1 MRDLPVIIVG
11 AGGHGRVVADA
22 LQAAGRSV
30 LGFTDNDP
38 SAWGTTPCGA
48 PVLGNDDVLRQH
60 EPQSVLLANGLGTT
74 RVSTLR
80 RDVFLKL
87 KAQGY
92 RFATVVHPSATVSPR
107 ASIEEGCQ
115 VMARAVVQVGAT
127 VAANTILN
135 TGTIVDHDCAIGA
148 HTHVAT
154 GATLSGGVTVGEN
167 CHIGAGAT
175 VIQGVSL
182 GDECL
187 VAAGAVVVRD
197 AAARSRLAGV
207 PARPMEKT

>member
-11 AGGHGRVVADA
+11 GGGHGRVLVDA
-22 LQAAGRSV
+22 LQAAGRHV

-38 SAWGTTPCGA
+38 AAWGTTRCGA

-92 RFATVVHPSATVSPR
+92 RFTTIVHPSATISPH

-115 VMARAVVQVGAT
+115 IMARAVIQPGTA
-127 VAANTILN
+127 VAANTIIN
-135 TGTIVDHDCAIGA
+135 TGAIVDHDCSIGA

-182 GDECL
+182 GDHCL
-187 VAAGAVVVRD
+187 IAAGAIVVRN
-197 AAARSRLAGV
+197 AATRSRLAGV

>member
-1 MRDLPVIIVG
+1 MRELPVIIVG

-22 LQAAGRSV
+22 LQAAERPV

-38 SAWGTTPCGA
+38 AAWGTTRCGA
-48 PVLGNDDVLRQH
+48 LVLGNDGVLQEH

-80 RDVFLKL
+80 RDVFLRL

-92 RFATVVHPSATVSPR
+92 RFTTVVHPSATISAQ
-107 ASIEEGCQ
+107 ASIKEGCQ
-115 VMARAVVQVGAT
+115 VMARAVLQAGAT
-127 VAANTILN
+127 IAANTIIN
-135 TGTIVDHDCAIGA
+135 TGTIIDHDCAIGA
-148 HTHVAT
+148 HTHVAIS
-154 GATLSGGVTVGEN
+154 ATLSGGVTIGES

-175 VIQGVSL
+175 IIQCVSL
-182 GDECL
+182 GDHCL

-197 AAARSRLAGV
+197 AATGSRLAGV

>member
-1 MRDLPVIIVG
+1 MADLPVIIVG
-11 AGGHGRVVADA
+11 AGGHGRVIADA
-22 LQAAGRSV
+22 LLAEGRPV
-30 LGFTDNDP
+30 LGFTDNDAT
-38 SAWGTTPCGA
+38 SWGTMRCGA
-48 PVLGNDDVLRQH
+48 PVLGNDDVLQQH
-60 EPQSVLLANGLGTT
+60 PPQTVLLANGLGTT

-92 RFATVVHPSATVSPR
+92 RFASVVHPSAMVSPQAR
-107 ASIEEGCQ
+107 IEEGAQ
-115 VMARAVVQVGAT
+115 IMARAVVQTGSC
-127 VAANTILN
+127 VAANAIIN
-135 TGTIVDHDCAIGA
+135 TGTIVDHDCSIGA

-154 GATLSGGVTVGEN
+154 GAILSGGVAVGEN

-175 VIQGVSL
+175 IIQGVTL
-182 GDECL
+182 GDHCL

-207 PARPMEKT
+207 PARPMEQI

>member
-1 MRDLPVIIVG
+1 MRELPIIIVG

-22 LQAAGRSV
+22 LQAAGRPV
-30 LGFTDNDP
+30 LGFTDNDHA
-38 SAWGTTPCGA
+38 AWGTTRCGA
-48 PVLGNDDVLRQH
+48 PVLGNDDVLKRH
-60 EPQSVLLANGLGTT
+60 EPQSVLLANGLGTI

-80 RDVFLKL
+80 RDVFLKF

-92 RFATVVHPSATVSPR
+92 RFATIVHPSATVSEH
-107 ASIEEGCQ
+107 ASIGEGCQ

-127 VAANTILN
+127 VAANTIIN
-135 TGTIVDHDCAIGA
+135 TGTIVDHDCTIGA
-148 HTHVAT
+148 HSHLAT

-175 VIQGVSL
+175 IIQGVSL
-182 GDECL
+182 GDHCL

-197 AAARSRLAGV
+197 AATRSRLAGV